1 MEENAKKNTKCIDV
15 YGNIGLRRISSQR
28 TAQTLMRSTTRWV
41 DVWDVVQSR
50 LHIAQHTDEMK
61 QHLLHVWHGIYQ
73 SIIDKYRR
81 TRPTHFNAYGV
92 RTSVS
97 SLVFANL
104 NFGVD

>member
-61 QHLLHVWHGIYQ
+61 QHLLHVWHRIYQ
-73 SIIDKYRR
+73 SIIDKYICVPVLRIL
-81 TRPTHFNAYGV
+81 TPTA
-92 RTSVS
+92 
-97 SLVFANL
+97 FAL
-104 NFGVD
+104 AFPA